1 MATIKD
7 VAQLAGVSVST
18 VSKLLNGG
26 NVLEENAKAIRK
38 AIEELDYR
46 VNPFARSLKTQ
57 KTRTIGVLIPEMTA
71 PFFGNVIR
79 SLDQVLREHG
89 YHTLVSCYSS
99 SYGLERENLHF
110 LINNGIDGLI
120 YAPEN
125 VTAEE
130 FYDLIANTSIPMVQ
144 IDRRILGVNTDTVL
158 VNNADAAYIA
168 VTHLLNR
175 GHQRIATIT
184 GPKGVYSAM
193 ERLVGYLRA
202 LSDHRIRYDDSLVI
216 SDQYKFVTGYKALDT
231 LLQLP
236 DPPTAIFATSY
247 DLTIGLITALRER
260 GLNIS
265 KDLEVIGFDC
275 MEICTI
281 MNPPLPV
288 VYQPET
294 DIGKTAA
301 EFMIQRLDGYMGEPR
316 VATLKCKFTL

>member
-1 MATIKD
+1 
-7 VAQLAGVSVST
+7 
-18 VSKLLNGG
+18 
-26 NVLEENAKAIRK
+26 
-38 AIEELDYR
+38 
-46 VNPFARSLKTQ
+46 
-57 KTRTIGVLIPEMTA
+57 
-71 PFFGNVIR
+71 
-79 SLDQVLREHG
+79 
-89 YHTLVSCYSS
+89 
-99 SYGLERENLHF
+99 
-110 LINNGIDGLI
+110 
-120 YAPEN
+120 
-125 VTAEE
+125 
-130 FYDLIANTSIPMVQ
+130 
-144 IDRRILGVNTDTVL
+144 
-158 VNNADAAYIA
+158 
-168 VTHLLNR
+168 
-175 GHQRIATIT
+175 
-184 GPKGVYSAM
+184 
-193 ERLVGYLRA
+193 
-202 LSDHRIRYDDSLVI
+202 
-216 SDQYKFVTGYKALDT
+216 VTGYKALDT

>member
-7 VAQLAGVSVST
+7 VARLAGVSVST

-38 AIEELDYR
+38 AIEELDYQ
-46 VNPFARSLKTQ
+46 VNHFARSLKTH
-57 KTRTIGVLIPEMTA
+57 KTRIIGVLIPEMTA
-71 PFFGNVIR
+71 PFFGSVMQ
-79 SLDQVLREHG
+79 SLDRTLREHG
-89 YHTLVSCYSS
+89 YHTLISCYSS
-99 SYGLERENLHF
+99 SYGLEREHLKVLVN
-110 LINNGIDGLI
+110 IGIDGLI

-125 VTAEE
+125 ITSEE
-130 FYDLIANTSIPMVQ
+130 FYDLTANASVPMVQ
-144 IDRRILGVNTDTVL
+144 IDRRILGVNSDTVL
-158 VNNADAAYIA
+158 VNNAEAAYIA
-168 VTHLLNR
+168 VTKLLNR
-175 GHQRIATIT
+175 GHRRIAIIT

-316 VATLKCKFTL
+316 VATLKCIFTL